1 MHFTNARQASV
12 VSNGQ
17 VPDIA
22 PEIRAEVQATLFK
35 YRETSAAI
43 ASLWAKSG
51 KPMHGND
58 LKCYVPLLPPQWQP
72 EPQDDARRRLDRRIL
87 LQVAERLTKRKTAA
101 AKKKKKSRLHDG
113 KGAEYAYNSL
123 GDHQQ
128 SYFELETASS
138 GRLTLGRF
146 SASAYDSEQI
156 DDAPPGSC
164 QSLDLVWQNDKNTGE
179 ASNNGPR

>member
-1 MHFTNARQASV
+1 MHLTNARQASV

-17 VPDIA
+17 ALDIP
-22 PEIRAEVQATLFK
+22 PEIRAEIKATLFK

-43 ASLWAKSG
+43 ASLWAESG

-87 LQVAERLTKRKTAA
+87 LQVAERLTKRKKAA
-101 AKKKKKSRLHDG
+101 AKKKKSRLHDG
-113 KGAEYAYNSL
+113 KGAEYAYNIL
-123 GDHQQ
+123 GDRQQ

-138 GRLTLGRF
+138 GRLTLGWF
-146 SASAYDSEQI
+146 SASVNDSEQI
-156 DDAPPGSC
+156 DGAPPGSC
-164 QSLDLVWQNDKNTGE
+164 QPFDLISQNDMNTGE
-179 ASNNGPR
+179 ASNDGPR